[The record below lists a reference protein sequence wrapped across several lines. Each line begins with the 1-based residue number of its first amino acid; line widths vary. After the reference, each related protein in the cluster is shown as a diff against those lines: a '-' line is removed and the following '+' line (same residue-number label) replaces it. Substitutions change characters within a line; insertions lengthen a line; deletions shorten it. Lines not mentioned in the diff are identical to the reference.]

1 MIDEQKLDNPVW
13 YSLNEVHKEFA
24 IIDKGIKFYSP
35 AYCKFGS
42 SPEETDAMDSINNY
56 SNLTPSFFVVG
67 KKPISINSLKLKKEI
82 VCNQMVLRNQVDL
95 TITDNIV
102 ALRTETEKSDLAELV
117 NLVQPGYFVK
127 KTTAL
132 GQYFGIYKANKLIA
146 AIGERMK
153 MDQFTEI
160 SSVVTHPAFTRKGY
174 AKQLLVHLVYKIQQE
189 KKTPYLHVAEV
200 NTGAIK
206 LYEKLGFLT
215 RRKISFWN
223 LQIENLSTKS

>member
-1 MIDEQKLDNPVW
+1 MKEEYKLDNPVW
-13 YSLNEVHKEFA
+13 YSLNEVHQEFA
-24 IIDKGIKFYSP
+24 ITDKGMKFYTP

-42 SPEETDAMDSINNY
+42 SPEEKDAIDAIHKY
-56 SNLTPSFFVVG
+56 SNLTSSFFVVG
-67 KKPISINSLKLKKEI
+67 KKPISTNSLKLKKEI
-82 VCNQMVLRNQVDL
+82 ACNQMVYRNQVDSK
-95 TITDNIV
+95 ITAPIT
-102 ALRTETEKSDLAELV
+102 ALQSEVQKSDLAELV

-132 GQYFGIYKANKLIA
+132 GQYFGIYKDSQLIA

-174 AKQLLVHLVYKIQQE
+174 AKQLLAHMIHKIQQE
-189 KKTPYLHVAEV
+189 GKTPYLHVAAI
-200 NTGAIK
+200 NTGAIQ

-215 RRKISFWN
+215 RRKIVFWN
-223 LQIENLSTKS
+223 LQVDNLIT

>member
-1 MIDEQKLDNPVW
+1 MKEEYKLDNPVW

-24 IIDKGIKFYSP
+24 ITDKGMKFYEP

-42 SPEETDAMDSINNY
+42 SPEATNAINAINNY

-67 KKPISINSLKLKKEI
+67 KKPINTNSIKLKKEI
-82 VCNQMVLRNQVDL
+82 ACNQMVFRNQVDFKV
-95 TITDNIV
+95 TDPITELQSAV
-102 ALRTETEKSDLAELV
+102 EKSDLAELV

-132 GQYFGIYKANKLIA
+132 SQYFGIYKDHKLIA

-160 SSVVTHPAFTRKGY
+160 SSVVTHPVFTRKGY
-174 AKQLLVHLVYKIQQE
+174 AKQLLVHLIHKIQQE
-189 KKTPYLHVAEV
+189 GKTPYLHVAEV

-206 LYEKLGFLT
+206 LYEKLGFIT
-215 RRKISFWN
+215 RRKIVFWN
-223 LQIENLSTKS
+223 LQVDNSPN

>member
-1 MIDEQKLDNPVW
+1 MQEEQKLDNPVW
-13 YSLNEVHKEFA
+13 YSLSEVHKEFA
-24 IIDKGIKFYSP
+24 ITDKGMKFYAP

-42 SPEETDAMDSINNY
+42 SPEATNAIDAINNY
-56 SNLTPSFFVVG
+56 SNLTPNFFVVG
-67 KKPISINSLKLKKEI
+67 KKPIGTKIIKLKKEI
-82 VCNQMVLRNQVDL
+82 ACNQMVFRNQVHFK
-95 TITDNIV
+95 ITESIT
-102 ALRTETEKSDLAELV
+102 ALQSEVQKSDLTELV

-132 GQYFGIYKANKLIA
+132 GQYFGIYKNSQLIA

-174 AKQLLVHLVYKIQQE
+174 ARQLLTHLIHKIQQE
-189 KKTPYLHVAEV
+189 GKTPYLHVAAI

-215 RRKISFWN
+215 RRKIVFWN
-223 LQIENLSTKS
+223 LQVDNSLN